1 VNILARLDDE
11 WRHARIVYRIHDRII
26 ELQGQF
32 DRADLPVNRA
42 VFAMQIAGRQESQA
56 DHLAASWLARA
67 VTALPSPDVLRDDA
81 RRWNALSD
89 ELFAEAAKG
98 ANR

>member
-1 VNILARLDDE
+1 VNILARLGDE
-11 WRHARIVYRIHDRII
+11 WRHASAVIRDHDRLI
-26 ELQGQF
+26 ELQGKF

-42 VFAMQIAGRQESQA
+42 VLAMQIAGRQESQA

-67 VTALPSPDVLRDDA
+67 VTALPRPDALRDDA

-89 ELFAEAAKG
+89 DLFAEAAKG
-98 ANR
+98 ADR